1 MYGIRNLSFFF
12 FNGFDYFPK
21 QIRCIWIID
30 LSDMLELN
38 PNTVLVDGWYSYLF
52 QKNISE
58 NEASELLCKG
68 VVNCLMS
75 SKKIHQQKEGI
86 NYKIQKKFLFF
97 VSYLDFLLYLVLCLN
112 GT

>member
-1 MYGIRNLSFFF
+1 MIEIVVEIIKKNPLFSLCMVSETCLFFF

-52 QKNISE
+52 
-58 NEASELLCKG
+58 
-68 VVNCLMS
+68 
-75 SKKIHQQKEGI
+75 
-86 NYKIQKKFLFF
+86 
-97 VSYLDFLLYLVLCLN
+97 
-112 GT
+112 